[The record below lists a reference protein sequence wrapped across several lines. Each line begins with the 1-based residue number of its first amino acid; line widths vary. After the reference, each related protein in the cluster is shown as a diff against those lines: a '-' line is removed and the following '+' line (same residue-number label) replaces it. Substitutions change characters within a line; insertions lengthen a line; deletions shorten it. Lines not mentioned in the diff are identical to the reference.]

1 MIKGK
6 EYGSKYK
13 LELGAIVETAHRSR
27 FNKTATL
34 KGVNAIHEQQEKLI
48 ANNEDIILASSY
60 PYDRYVPAALDYEE
74 ETYIPSECYY
84 ENGKKLDIEEA
95 FRRVC
100 LIVDFDTELNNTSKT
115 NAAHYTAAALSQ
127 IGKESAILLAKNES
141 KATEEGKFKE
151 TNTSIKNML
160 INYLKRRSKANK
172 Y

>member
-1 MIKGK
+1 MK
-6 EYGSKYK
+6 
-13 LELGAIVETAHRSR
+13 
-27 FNKTATL
+27 
-34 KGVNAIHEQQEKLI
+34 AIHEQQEKLI

-115 NAAHYTAAALSQ
+115 NGCGGFAFILVLFILVILVGAAWV
-127 IGKESAILLAKNES
+127 N
-141 KATEEGKFKE
+141 
-151 TNTSIKNML
+151 
-160 INYLKRRSKANK
+160 
-172 Y
+172 